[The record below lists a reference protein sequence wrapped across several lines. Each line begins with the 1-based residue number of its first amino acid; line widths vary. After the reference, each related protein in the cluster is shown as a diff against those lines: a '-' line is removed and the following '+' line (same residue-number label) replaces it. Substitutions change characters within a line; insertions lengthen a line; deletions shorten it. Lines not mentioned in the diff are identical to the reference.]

1 MIPVSLTPIW
11 EGGQN
16 VLRIENLNVF
26 YGNIHALQD
35 ISLNIQQ
42 GEMVAILGANG
53 AGKTTTLATISGLL
67 KPKSGKIYFENR
79 DITGIPTH
87 QIVSLGISHVPEGRQ
102 IFTNLTVQENLRLG
116 AYQRRDTKMI
126 HDDANWIYS
135 LFPIL
140 KDRQSQTAGTLSGG
154 EQQMLAISR
163 AVMSR
168 PRLLLLDEPS
178 MGLAPL
184 VVDLIFDVIRQ
195 LRERDITVLLVE
207 QNAYQALTE
216 ADRAYVLETGRIKL
230 SGSSSQLLDDEEIQ
244 KAYLG
249 G

>member
-1 MIPVSLTPIW
+1 
-11 EGGQN
+11 
-16 VLRIENLNVF
+16 VLKIEDLNVF
-26 YGNIHALQD
+26 YGSIHALQD

-67 KPKSGKIYFENR
+67 KPKSGKIYFEGR

-102 IFTNLTVQENLRLG
+102 IFTTLTVQENLRLG
-116 AYQRRDTKMI
+116 AYQRRDTRLI
-126 HDDANWIYS
+126 NDDANWIYS

-140 KDRQSQTAGTLSGG
+140 EERQNQTAGTLSGG

-163 AVMSR
+163 AVMSK

-207 QNAYQALTE
+207 QNAYQALIE

-230 SGSSSQLLDDEEIQ
+230 SGSSSQLLNDAEIQ

>member
-1 MIPVSLTPIW
+1 MLK
-11 EGGQN
+11 
-16 VLRIENLNVF
+16 IEDLNVF
-26 YGNIHALQD
+26 YGSIHALQD

-67 KPKSGKIYFENR
+67 KPKNGKIYFEGR

-102 IFTNLTVQENLRLG
+102 IFTTLTVQENLRLG
-116 AYQRRDTKMI
+116 AYQRRDTRLI
-126 HDDANWIYS
+126 NDDANWIYS

-140 KDRQSQTAGTLSGG
+140 EERQNQTAGTLSGG

-163 AVMSR
+163 AVMSK

-207 QNAYQALTE
+207 QNAYQALIE

-230 SGSSSQLLDDEEIQ
+230 SGSSSQLLNDAEIQ

>member
-1 MIPVSLTPIW
+1 
-11 EGGQN
+11 

-26 YGNIHALQD
+26 YGSIHALHDVNLQV
-35 ISLNIQQ
+35 SP

-53 AGKTTTLATISGLL
+53 AGKTTTLASISGLL
-67 KPKSGKIYFENR
+67 KPKSGKVFFEGR
-79 DITGIPTH
+79 EIAGMPTH

-102 IFTNLTVQENLRLG
+102 IFTNLTVQENIRLG
-116 AYQRRDTKMI
+116 AYQRRDAKLI
-126 HDDANWIYS
+126 QDDANWIYS

-140 KDRQSQTAGTLSGG
+140 KERQNQTAGTLSGG

-163 AVMSR
+163 AVMSK

-178 MGLAPL
+178 MGLAPMI
-184 VVDLIFDVIRQ
+184 VDLIFDVIRQ

-230 SGSSSQLLDDEEIQ
+230 SGSSSELLNNEEIQ

>member
-1 MIPVSLTPIW
+1 MLK
-11 EGGQN
+11 
-16 VLRIENLNVF
+16 IENLNVF

-67 KPKSGKIYFENR
+67 KPKSGKIYFEGR

-116 AYQRRDTKMI
+116 AYQRRDTKLI
-126 HDDANWIYS
+126 NDDANWVYS

-140 KDRQSQTAGTLSGG
+140 KERQSQTAGTLSGG

-163 AVMSR
+163 AVMSK
-168 PRLLLLDEPS
+168 PRLLLMDEPS

-230 SGSSSQLLDDEEIQ
+230 SGLSSQLLDDEEIQ

>member
-1 MIPVSLTPIW
+1 M
-11 EGGQN
+11 
-16 VLRIENLNVF
+16 LRIEDLNVF
-26 YGNIHALQD
+26 YGSIHTLQD

-67 KPKSGKIYFENR
+67 KPKSGKIYFEGC

-102 IFTNLTVQENLRLG
+102 IFTTLTVQENLRLG
-116 AYQRRDTKMI
+116 AYQRRDI
-126 HDDANWIYS
+126 RLINDDANWIYS

-140 KDRQSQTAGTLSGG
+140 EERQNQTAGTLSGG

-163 AVMSR
+163 AVMSK

-207 QNAYQALTE
+207 QNAYQALIE

-230 SGSSSQLLDDEEIQ
+230 SGSSSQLLNDAEIQ

>member
-1 MIPVSLTPIW
+1 MLKV
-11 EGGQN
+11 
-16 VLRIENLNVF
+16 ENLNVF
-26 YGNIHALQD
+26 YGSIHALQD
-35 ISLNIQQ
+35 ISLDVDQ

-53 AGKTTTLATISGLL
+53 AGKTTALATISGLL
-67 KPKSGKIYFENR
+67 RPKSGKVYFEGH

-102 IFTNLTVQENLRLG
+102 IFTSLTVQENIRLG
-116 AYQRRDTKMI
+116 AYQRRDSKLI
-126 HDDANWIYS
+126 NDDANWIYS

-140 KDRQSQTAGTLSGG
+140 KERENQTAGTLSGG
-154 EQQMLAISR
+154 EQQMLAIAR
-163 AVMSR
+163 AVMSK

-184 VVDLIFDVIRQ
+184 IVDLIFDVIRQ

-207 QNAYQALTE
+207 QNAYQALSE
-216 ADRAYVLETGRIKL
+216 ADRGYVLETGRIKL
-230 SGSSSQLLDDEEIQ
+230 SGPSSQLLNDEEIQ

>member
-1 MIPVSLTPIW
+1 M
-11 EGGQN
+11 
-16 VLRIENLNVF
+16 LRIEDLNVF
-26 YGNIHALQD
+26 YGSIHALQD

-67 KPKSGKIYFENR
+67 KPKSGKIYFEGC

-102 IFTNLTVQENLRLG
+102 IFTTLTVQENLRLG
-116 AYQRRDTKMI
+116 AYQRRDTRLI
-126 HDDANWIYS
+126 NDDANWIYS

-140 KDRQSQTAGTLSGG
+140 EERQNQTAGTLSGG

-163 AVMSR
+163 AVMSK

-207 QNAYQALTE
+207 QNAYQALIE

-230 SGSSSQLLDDEEIQ
+230 SGSSSQLLNDAEIQ

>member
-1 MIPVSLTPIW
+1 M
-11 EGGQN
+11 
-16 VLRIENLNVF
+16 LRIENLNVF
-26 YGNIHALQD
+26 YGSIHALQD

-67 KPKSGKIYFENR
+67 KPKSGKIYFEGR

-102 IFTNLTVQENLRLG
+102 IFTTLTVQENLRLG
-116 AYQRRDTKMI
+116 AYQRRDTRLI
-126 HDDANWIYS
+126 NDDAHWIYS

-140 KDRQSQTAGTLSGG
+140 EERQNQTAGTLSGG

-163 AVMSR
+163 AVMSK

-184 VVDLIFDVIRQ
+184 IVDLIFDVIRQ

-207 QNAYQALTE
+207 QNAYQALIE

-230 SGSSSQLLDDEEIQ
+230 SGSSSQLLNDAEIQ